1 MKITIDEDVCIK
13 HKMTYEEFL
22 IAYAFRQVPECHEV
36 IKNLIAR
43 EVLIVKDGFYYV
55 TQHWSDVL
63 DDILCDSA
71 GISERTEE
79 SLMALAEKIRDC
91 FPKGKMK
98 DRFGRDTPYYYRCNK
113 SEVSKALNRFFTQ
126 FGNYPDSEIIDAT
139 KRYVAS
145 FNGNYTG
152 MRLAKYFIMKNSPAD
167 VNNACYFYSRVE
179 NGCTK
184 YVSYH
189 YDGRPEDIEAGEIA
203 YDHIKQL
210 LTN

>member
-71 GISERTEE
+71 GVSERTEE

-152 MRLAKYFIMKNSPAD
+152 MRLAKYFIMKNPIKQD
-167 VNNACYFYSRVE
+167 E
-179 NGCTK
+179 NGRG
-184 YVSYH
+184 YVEQVS
-189 YDGRPEDIEAGEIA
+189 D
-203 YDHIKQL
+203 L
-210 LTN
+210 LTFLENKESEKEVGVVINSDDWMMNVRN